1 MQWCSKKSLVLF
13 SRRLHSIQRTWHRLQ
28 NLSKFFSPSVTAE
41 NADELLSSI
50 LDRRVTSFPGL
61 LLKSLSLSRSVGRVG
76 ENPGNEVGNR
86 VENVHFM
93 LSLHNRFALIEVRCS
108 VRKLFSWP
116 HVTKWCDNE
125 AIACAICNDHG
136 PTMTLLYCRTLVKF
150 LYFNTHSLAKICCDC
165 TCLFMWKCVSSTVP
179 KGS

>member
-13 SRRLHSIQRTWHRLQ
+13 SRRLHSLQRTWHRLQ
-28 NLSKFFSPSVTAE
+28 NLSKFFSLSVTAE
-41 NADELLSSI
+41 NSDELLSGI

-93 LSLHNRFALIEVRCS
+93 FSLHNRFPHLEVR
-108 VRKLFSWP
+108 
-116 HVTKWCDNE
+116 
-125 AIACAICNDHG
+125 
-136 PTMTLLYCRTLVKF
+136 RTV
-150 LYFNTHSLAKICCDC
+150 
-165 TCLFMWKCVSSTVP
+165 
-179 KGS
+179 